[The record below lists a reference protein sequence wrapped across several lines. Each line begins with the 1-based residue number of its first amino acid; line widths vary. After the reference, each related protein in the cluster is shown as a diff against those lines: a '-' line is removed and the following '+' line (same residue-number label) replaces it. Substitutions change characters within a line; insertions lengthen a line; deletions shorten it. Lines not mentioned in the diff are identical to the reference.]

1 MTTVKKIH
9 GASLKVQIFLY
20 YIGELENKKSTHF
33 FPEFEQ
39 DMDLFIEAGEQK
51 VREGF
56 KESHGLWTWEEYRK
70 SFNWVVTSEASI
82 LADDNARK
90 VRDELVAEGFLWK
103 KVYEKSFG
111 KDGTGKKITTYIGL
125 TEKGKKWAPKYIEKY
140 GKAVIEK

>member
-1 MTTVKKIH
+1 MKMVKKID

-20 YIGELENKKSTHF
+20 YAGELKNRKSTKF

-39 DMDLFIEAGEQK
+39 DMTSFVEAGEAK
-51 VREGF
+51 LRKNFEEGN
-56 KESHGLWTWEEYRK
+56 GLWTWEEYRK
-70 SFNWVVTSEASI
+70 LFDWAATAEASI

-103 KVYEKSFG
+103 KVYEKTFG
-111 KDGTGKKITTYIGL
+111 KNGTGKRITTYIGL

-140 GKAVIEK
+140 GNVVIEK